1 MHPSEA
7 HVLSSVVEPN
17 LSSVKFLLWQSVH
30 VLLHCVLGI
39 LSNIFEYLP
48 IEQRLHLFVSL
59 FKYKPGGHVNS
70 FSLHILFVVVVPY
83 LL

>member
-39 LSNIFEYLP
+39 LSNIIHHSLYMMKLSFTTLASSEKLCRIYL
-48 IEQRLHLFVSL
+48 HNAKVAN
-59 FKYKPGGHVNS
+59 KN
-70 FSLHILFVVVVPY
+70 FSKKAI
-83 LL
+83 